1 MEKMKVDGYD
11 AVIIGGG
18 ISGLMASIWLTTKG
32 RHVAVVSKGDPM
44 CCLSTGCID
53 VLGHT
58 DSPLKD
64 IRKLPSSHP
73 YRMIGQDTIKEAL
86 AFFKE
91 VMEGIGLHYTGDPSR
106 NAEILTPVGTTK
118 TTCLVPS
125 TMRIM
130 SNLEDEYLHVVSF
143 KGLKDFYPSYII
155 SRNKNANF
163 SIFDMGVYNTM
174 GLAHAFEEKA
184 FLGRFIRRIR
194 ELEISDA
201 RIAVPAVLGL
211 RSPERIMEEI
221 RLETEKDIFEIPTLP
236 PSIPGLRLF
245 RGLKQALLEKGGQIY
260 WGKEIASVEKT
271 GNKVE
276 AITLAGEGKPTRV
289 HGKTF
294 LLSTGSFISGGLYAT
309 RESKAYETVF
319 DLPVYMPDKRHKW
332 FNDDFFKTGH
342 PIERAGI
349 LVRESF
355 RPKDND
361 IDNLFVSGSILA
373 FSEIMK
379 YQCGHGLA
387 ISTGV
392 AAAKQMDGFL
402 K

>member
-1 MEKMKVDGYD
+1 MYD

-18 ISGLMASIWLTTKG
+18 ISGLMASLWLATKG
-32 RHVAVVSKGDPM
+32 RRVAVVSKGDPM

-64 IRKLPSSHP
+64 MKKLPSSHP
-73 YRMIGQDTIKEAL
+73 YRMIGQDAVEESLI
-86 AFFKE
+86 FFKE
-91 VMEGIGLHYTGDPSR
+91 IMETVGLNYTGDPSR
-106 NAEILTPVGTTK
+106 NTEILTPIGTTK
-118 TTCLVPS
+118 TTCFVPT
-125 TMRIM
+125 TMQV
-130 SNLEDEYLHVVSF
+130 SFDLEEEYIHVISF

-155 SRNKNANF
+155 SRKKNASF
-163 SIFDMGVYNTM
+163 SIFDMDVYNTM

-184 FLGRFIRRIR
+184 FLGRFIRMIR
-194 ELEISDA
+194 DLEVPNA
-201 RIAVPAVLGL
+201 KIAIPAVLGL
-211 RSPERIMEEI
+211 RSPGRITEEI
-221 RLETEKDIFEIPTLP
+221 RMETERDIFEIPTLP

-245 RGLKQALLEKGGQIY
+245 RGLKKAFFEKGGHIY
-260 WGKEIASVEKT
+260 WGKEIASIEKS
-271 GNKVE
+271 GNKIE

-289 HGKTF
+289 HGKAF
-294 LLSTGSFISGGLYAT
+294 LLATGSFISGGLYAT

-349 LVRESF
+349 QATESL
-355 RPKDND
+355 RPKDSEYE
-361 IDNLFVSGSILA
+361 NLFVSGSILA

-379 YQCGHGLA
+379 YQCGHGLG

-392 AAAKQMDGFL
+392 TAAKHMDGYL